1 MLRSLRHIFCLTSL
15 LLLTVL
21 PADAWQLKTVNGKQY
36 VTTSDI
42 KAFYNFDQLSRS
54 GRTATLT
61 NRSIQMTLNAGS
73 QECIMN
79 RVKFIF
85 SYPVLEQGGQLLV
98 SRTDLAK
105 LIDPVLR
112 PSYINGAGNF
122 RTVILDPGHG
132 GKDPGSVNQ
141 YGTEASYN
149 LNVARIVRDLLK
161 HQGYQVIMTRDDNTF
176 LTLTQRVAIANRYQN
191 AIFVSIHFNSGGRG
205 RASGIETF
213 TLSPAGVAHYGRGLR
228 ASDNTVREGN
238 HQDSANIALAT
249 AIHGRT
255 MERTKSAKI
264 FDRGIKRARYSVL
277 TSIKHP
283 AILLEGGFM
292 SHAQEARLIHTSIYQ
307 RTIAMSIA
315 EGITRFRQAV
325 AR

>member
-1 MLRSLRHIFCLTSL
+1 MFSSLRHIFCITLILITTSI
-15 LLLTVL
+15 
-21 PADAWQLKTVNGKQY
+21 PAVSWELKTLKGKQY
-36 VTTSDI
+36 VTARSI
-42 KAFYNFDQLSRS
+42 KSFYSFDQLARAGRS
-54 GRTATLT
+54 VTLSNKAVKMTLT
-61 NRSIQMTLNAGS
+61 AGS

-85 SYPVLEQGGQLLV
+85 SYPVLESSGQLLV

-112 PSYINGAGNF
+112 PSYIGSAGQF

-132 GKDPGSVNQ
+132 GKDPGAVNQ
-141 YGTEASYN
+141 YSSESQYT
-149 LNVARIVRDLLK
+149 LNVSRLVRDILIRK
-161 HQGYQVIMTRDDNTF
+161 GYQVIMTRDSNIY
-176 LTLTQRVAIANRYQN
+176 LSLSQRVAIANKYSN

-213 TLSPAGVAHYGRGLR
+213 TLSPVGVAHYGRGVR
-228 ASDNTVREGN
+228 ISDNSVRQGN
-238 HQDSANIALAT
+238 YQDSANIALAT
-249 AIHGRT
+249 AIHGRA
-255 MERTKSAKI
+255 MERTKSANI
-264 FDRGIKRARYSVL
+264 IDRGIKRARYSVL

-292 SHAQEARLIHTSIYQ
+292 SNPQEARLIHSSVYQ
-307 RTIAMSIA
+307 RTIATSVA
-315 EGITRFRQAV
+315 EGIMRYHHAV